1 MLLRKKDDGLIWFD
15 LNTQT
20 IQDVGIIEGRFYK
33 IVIHK
38 ESLHPF
44 KGANGI
50 DSADIGMLGAQIIV
64 AFKDNNNAMVAKTFN
79 FKYHNDVISK
89 KVSIDTWDMRAEHYR
104 CFIPMLRFRYRC
116 HR

>member
-44 KGANGI
+44 KGAN
-50 DSADIGMLGAQIIV
+50 A
-64 AFKDNNNAMVAKTFN
+64 
-79 FKYHNDVISK
+79 
-89 KVSIDTWDMRAEHYR
+89 
-104 CFIPMLRFRYRC
+104 
-116 HR
+116 